1 MSEVFEASQA
11 SQPSQSQVSQLQSM
25 QPSIHTAGTEN
36 TDQSG
41 ASFLSLADSHSRIK
55 PRHSFMEK
63 RLQFRIMYDGEDLTP
78 DNITDSD
85 FVTMEEVFT
94 HAAFE
99 SKIRNKSEVGLK
111 NAIKHSQDIGMR
123 VYATTIDLDDI
134 QIDHTI
140 NTEEGYPPADV
151 AVDQAPSAFYL
162 PKERLL
168 MSHPPNIFVCL
179 KETETVYLF
188 DLPCYSY
195 DKGST
200 DGNRVEEENEFY
212 QFITVGKGRNR
223 KMVIEETQTRQTIT
237 QSRHTLAIRPKKKNA
252 SAFASVWDM
261 HDTYAQL
268 ALTQEEEEEDEM
280 VMYQSAA
287 AYLLRKKRL
296 KAAKKRAKTFDELA
310 LTPEYNDAV
319 LVTER
324 VLASKDYAA
333 AQKKF
338 RGLISV
344 DPLSPDLIYI
354 YSMKPLWTFECAET
368 VNRPITGISFNPKDP
383 NILAV
388 GHGKFGYAEQFKG
401 VVTVWCTKNP
411 CKPERLYQFNDP
423 LTSVSFSKKRPN
435 WLACGFAN
443 GDVCILDITRY
454 TIKMIAKSK
463 RDTNP
468 GFEPIWVTN
477 WCSLEGQSE
486 FVMTAGQDGRISRF
500 TSTKTH
506 DFICTPMMRISTVE
520 GKMKGLETTK
530 ACLKV
535 DVPITRYP
543 AALCMKW
550 HPKISHLYLVG
561 TDEGCI
567 HKCSTHYLNQ
577 HMDVFRAHAG
587 PVYGMEYSPFMDTLL
602 VSCGADNAIRL
613 WMEDMDDVIMT
624 LNCPAAVYGIAFC
637 PINATILISVS
648 GNVLS
653 VWDLRRKT
661 HIPCA
666 EYTFPTNV
674 VLTYIQFSASG
685 DNVFVGDSCGRVHT
699 FHLEDTPIPPYY
711 QRKMLDEAIKTALCT
726 RPQLLKQLSKI
737 EMIRDKYSK

>member
-1 MSEVFEASQA
+1 MSEALEESQA
-11 SQPSQSQVSQLQSM
+11 SQPSVSLQQEST
-25 QPSIHTAGTEN
+25 QPSSLNTATDN
-36 TDQSG
+36 TDPSRY
-41 ASFLSLADSHSRIK
+41 SITVTESHSKIK
-55 PRHSFMEK
+55 PCHSFMEK
-63 RLQFRIMYDGEDLTP
+63 RMQFRIMYDGQDLTP
-78 DNITDSD
+78 DNISDSD
-85 FVTMEEVFT
+85 FVTMDELFT

-99 SKIRNKSEVGLK
+99 SRPRKKSEIGLK
-111 NAIKHSQDIGMR
+111 CATNRSQDLGMR

-134 QIDHTI
+134 HIDHTI

-151 AVDQAPSAFYL
+151 EVDQAPSAFYL
-162 PKERLL
+162 PKERQL
-168 MSHPPNIFVCL
+168 MSHPPEIFVCL

-188 DLPCYSY
+188 DLPSFSF
-195 DKGST
+195 DKGTS
-200 DGNRVEEENEFY
+200 DGTKAEEENEFY

-223 KMVIEETQTRQTIT
+223 KMVCEETQTRQTVS
-237 QSRHTLAIRPKKKNA
+237 QSRHTLAVRPKKKNA
-252 SAFASVWDM
+252 AAFASVWDM

-268 ALTQEEEEEDEM
+268 ALTKEEEEEDEM

-296 KAAKKRAKTFDELA
+296 RAAKKRAKTFNELA
-310 LTPEYNDAV
+310 LTPQFNDAV
-319 LVTER
+319 LLTER
-324 VLASKDYAA
+324 VLASKEYAQ

-338 RGLISV
+338 RGLVSV

-368 VNRPITGISFNPKDP
+368 INRPITSISFNLKNP

-388 GHGKFGYAEQFKG
+388 GHGKFGYAEQLKG
-401 VVTVWCTKNP
+401 VVAIWCTKNP
-411 CKPERLYQFNDP
+411 CKPERLYRFNDP
-423 LTSVSFSKKRPN
+423 ITSVAFSQKHPN

-443 GDVCILDITRY
+443 GDVCILDVTSY

-468 GFEPIWVTN
+468 GFEPIWVSN
-477 WCSLEGQSE
+477 WCSLERHNE
-486 FVMTAGQDGRISRF
+486 FVITAGQDGRISRF

-550 HPKISHLYLVG
+550 HPTIGHVYLVG

-587 PVYGMEYSPFMDTLL
+587 PVYGMEYSPFMNTLL

-637 PINATILISVS
+637 PINATIIISVS

-666 EYTFPTNV
+666 EYTFPGNV
-674 VLTYIQFSASG
+674 VLTYIKFSASG

-711 QRKMLDEAIKTALCT
+711 QRKMLDEAIKKALCT
-726 RPQLLKQLSKI
+726 RPQLLKQLAKI